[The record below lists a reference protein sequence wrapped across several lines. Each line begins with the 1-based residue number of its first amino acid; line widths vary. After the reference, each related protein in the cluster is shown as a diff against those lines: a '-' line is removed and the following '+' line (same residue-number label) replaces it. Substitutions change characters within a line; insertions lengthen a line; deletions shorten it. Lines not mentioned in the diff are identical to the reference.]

1 MAAAA
6 GYGHRVPGQ
15 GVTGVMGVVVG
26 VVVVGA
32 VGVEVAVGVGV
43 VIRFEICLLKGT
55 VSHVVLSCVRIL

>member
-1 MAAAA
+1 M
-6 GYGHRVPGQ
+6 GYGHRAPGQ
-15 GVTGVMGVVVG
+15 GVTWVMG

-55 VSHVVLSCVRIL
+55 ESHVVLRCFRIL